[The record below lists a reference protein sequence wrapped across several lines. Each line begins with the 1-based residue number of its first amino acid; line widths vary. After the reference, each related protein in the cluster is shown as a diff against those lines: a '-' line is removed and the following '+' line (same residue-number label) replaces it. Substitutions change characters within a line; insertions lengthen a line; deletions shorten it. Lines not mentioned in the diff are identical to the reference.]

1 MRIRF
6 KPRIL
11 RLNLILGL
19 IWLIFGVLWLW
30 QGTLLVLVAG
40 YLMLALLYLT
50 VFGFMYLKPYL
61 IIEKGML
68 TKNGL
73 QPKRIRLADIDQIKK
88 VDGEMILKTKDDTL
102 KINTY
107 YLDNESRQELLRI
120 LELK

>member
-1 MRIRF
+1 
-6 KPRIL
+6 
-11 RLNLILGL
+11 LIL
-19 IWLIFGVLWLW
+19 GVLWLR

-40 YLMLALLYLT
+40 YLMLGLLYLG

-61 IIEKGML
+61 VMEKGML

-88 VDGEMILKTKDDTL
+88 LDGEMILKTKDDTL
-102 KINTY
+102 KINMY